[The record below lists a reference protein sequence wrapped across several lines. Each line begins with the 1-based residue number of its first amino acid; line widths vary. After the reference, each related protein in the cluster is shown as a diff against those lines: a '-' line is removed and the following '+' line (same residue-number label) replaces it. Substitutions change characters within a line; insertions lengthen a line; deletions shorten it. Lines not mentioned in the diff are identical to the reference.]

1 MLPDFRFADRQ
12 DAGQQLAEVVA
23 VQIAQLHQA
32 GGAPP
37 STIAY
42 ALPRGGLPVAVP
54 IARTLGCPL
63 DVVVA
68 KKITKPSNRELAI
81 GAVTAC
87 GQVIWSTQ
95 NVIDDLPKL
104 SQAVPPLEEGGLGG
118 IDEPSLRET
127 QQLQAQEKAVS
138 QLAQLASNR
147 PAVSLDTG
155 EILLNHSPLPKKELN
170 PTGAIALL
178 VDDGIATGMTMA
190 VAIKALRLQDPAQI
204 WICAPVAPKSLLEEL
219 YGWGDRV
226 IVLATPELFGSV
238 SRFYGSFRQVQIS
251 EALACLEQQLD
262 WLLK

>member
-1 MLPDFRFADRQ
+1 MLPDFLFADRP
-12 DAGQQLAEVVA
+12 DAGQQLAEAVA

-32 GGAPP
+32 AGAPP
-37 STIAY
+37 STIVY

-68 KKITKPSNRELAI
+68 KKITKPFNRELAI

-95 NVIDDLPKL
+95 LV
-104 SQAVPPLEEGGLGG
+104 
-118 IDEPSLRET
+118 IDEPSLQEILR
-127 QQLQAQEKAVS
+127 LQAQEKAIS
-138 QLAQLASNR
+138 QLGQLAPNR

-155 EILLNHSPLPKKELN
+155 EFLLNHSPLPKQNLRS
-170 PTGAIALL
+170 TGAIALL

-190 VAIKALRLQDPAQI
+190 VAVEALRQQNPAQI
-204 WICAPVAPKSLLEEL
+204 WICAPVVPKNLLAEL
-219 YGWGDRV
+219 HGWGDRA

-262 WLLK
+262 WL

>member
-1 MLPDFRFADRQ
+1 MLPDFIFADRQ

-23 VQIAQLHQA
+23 TQIAQLHQEA
-32 GGAPP
+32 LP
-37 STIAY
+37 STIVY

-68 KKITKPSNRELAI
+68 KKITKPFNRELAI
-81 GAVTAC
+81 GAVTAWD
-87 GQVIWSTQ
+87 QVVWSTE
-95 NVIDDLPKL
+95 NL
-104 SQAVPPLEEGGLGG
+104 

-127 QQLQAQEKAVS
+127 QRLQAQEKAGSQLS
-138 QLAQLASNR
+138 QLAPNR

-155 EILLNHSPLPKKELN
+155 EILLNHSPSPKKELP

-190 VAIKALRLQDPAQI
+190 VAVKALRQQNPAQI
-204 WICAPVAPKSLLEEL
+204 WICAPVAPQSMLEEL
-219 YGWGDRV
+219 HSWGDVV
-226 IVLATPELFGSV
+226 IVLATPENFGSV
-238 SRFYGSFRQVQIS
+238 SRFYASFQQVQIS

-262 WLLK
+262 WLIK

>member
-1 MLPDFRFADRQ
+1 MLPDFLFADRQ
-12 DAGQQLAEVVA
+12 YAGQQLAEVVA

-68 KKITKPSNRELAI
+68 KKITKPQNRELAI

-95 NVIDDLPKL
+95 LV
-104 SQAVPPLEEGGLGG
+104 
-118 IDEPSLRET
+118 IDEPSLQEIQR
-127 QQLQAQEKAVS
+127 LQAQEKAVS
-138 QLAQLASNR
+138 QLGQLAPNR
-147 PAVSLDTG
+147 PAVSLDMG
-155 EILLNHSPLPKKELN
+155 EILLNHSPLPKKELS

-190 VAIKALRLQDPAQI
+190 VAVKALRLQDPAQI

-219 YGWGDRV
+219 HGWGDRV

-238 SRFYGSFRQVQIS
+238 SRFYASFRQVQMKD
-251 EALACLEQQLD
+251 ALACLEKQLD

>member
-1 MLPDFRFADRQ
+1 MLPDFIFVDRQ
-12 DAGQQLAEVVA
+12 DAGQQLAEVIA
-23 VQIAQLHQA
+23 TQIAALHQE
-32 GGAPP
+32 APP
-37 STIAY
+37 RTIVY

-68 KKITKPSNRELAI
+68 KKITKPQNQELAI

-95 NVIDDLPKL
+95 PV
-104 SQAVPPLEEGGLGG
+104 
-118 IDEPSLRET
+118 IDEPSLQEILR
-127 QQLQAQEKAVS
+127 LQAQEKAVS
-138 QLAQLASNR
+138 QLSQLAPNR

-155 EILLNHSPLPKKELN
+155 NLLLDHSPSPKQDLS

-190 VAIKALRLQDPAQI
+190 VAVKALRLQDPAQI
-204 WICAPVAPKSLLEEL
+204 WICAPVAPQSLLAEL
-219 YGWGDRV
+219 HNWGDRA
-226 IVLATPELFGSV
+226 IILATPENFGSV
-238 SRFYGSFRQVQIS
+238 SRFYGSFQQVQIS

-262 WLLK
+262 WPLT